1 MSPRLLVLSIALL
14 CLPAQAIDWP
24 WQEEGEVRYDFCRGF
39 TVASLNQSELGELSR
54 TNLWLAWN
62 YIVRQGPASLSLDA
76 PDYISGMDQF
86 TALVGSGDMQAI
98 ETIADGDCALGRN

>member
-1 MSPRLLVLSIALL
+1 MSLRPLVLIIALV

-24 WQEEGEVRYDFCRGF
+24 WQEQGEVRYDFCRGF

-62 YIVRQGPASLSLDA
+62 YIVRQGPDALSLEA
-76 PDYISGMDQF
+76 PDYLAGLEQLSS
-86 TALVGSGDMQAI
+86 LVSSGDMQGI